1 MLKIHMVFFIIAHAF
16 RQWGLFLLTSFENF
30 HEKGKSNT
38 ISTWKVN
45 TKNEDHN
52 YDIVTTYW
60 QCIHDLYWLSKQK
73 KCEWKGRH
81 CKVIQKNS
89 SLLLTC
95 FHFSAAQNILSVNDK
110 KGKISENLY

>member
-73 KCEWKGRH
+73 
-81 CKVIQKNS
+81 N
-89 SLLLTC
+89 
-95 FHFSAAQNILSVNDK
+95 VNEKADIVK
-110 KGKISENLY
+110 